1 MTDVIMWLVRYSIVP
16 VMIAFLLTV
25 IFTYWPGRRD
35 RIQRD
40 AMIPFH
46 DER

>member
-1 MTDVIMWLVRYSIVP
+1 MNDVIMLLVRYSIVP
-16 VMIAFLLTV
+16 VIIAFLLIV
-25 IFTYWPGRRD
+25 ITTYWPGRRD